1 VPDDGSDERWTN
13 EEPEPE
19 RPGAAHD
26 DIMKRLVDYQR
37 SLREGAS
44 PEEAAAA
51 VGRGSME
58 RSPAGETSTVTG
70 ELVDVAADAE
80 PDVSIAPEPEP
91 DPVAE
96 VSIEPEPEPE
106 PDSVATEVEALAE
119 EPEPEPA
126 ASAPE
131 TGETRSDLE
140 ARLASLEDKLDRL
153 GSKIGEVRQGF
164 QDMAIA
170 ADERLA
176 ALEEEL
182 EEARRTH
189 ENE

>member
-1 VPDDGSDERWTN
+1 MPDDESDERWTN
-13 EEPEPE
+13 AEPEPE
-19 RPGAAHD
+19 GPGAAHD
-26 DIMKRLVDYQR
+26 DIMKRLVNYQR

-51 VGRGSME
+51 VGRGSVE
-58 RSPAGETSTVTG
+58 RYPAGEPSTVMG

-80 PDVSIAPEPEP
+80 PEVAIAPEPEQEAHP
-91 DPVAE
+91 EANVEAEPAPQAAATEAE
-96 VSIEPEPEPE
+96 VQ
-106 PDSVATEVEALAE
+106 AE

-126 ASAPE
+126 ASSA
-131 TGETRSDLE
+131 TAIGETRSDLE

-164 QDMAIA
+164 QEMAIA

-182 EEARRTH
+182 DEARRGH